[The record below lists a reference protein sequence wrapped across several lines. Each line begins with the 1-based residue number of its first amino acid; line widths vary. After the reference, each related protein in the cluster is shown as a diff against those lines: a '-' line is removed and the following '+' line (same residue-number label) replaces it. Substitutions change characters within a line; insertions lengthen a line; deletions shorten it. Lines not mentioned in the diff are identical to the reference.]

1 MKKFI
6 AVLVAFTLSL
16 STCVF
21 AACGT
26 DDPSGEV
33 NPPST
38 EQPEPKPDAAKYS
51 AQIEKAGEVYG
62 NFVSASKINGGL
74 FVNKPSGATAA
85 KSRAADGEETAVTVE
100 AIREIIKKYDSG
112 TSAVFTKIFN
122 SYVCDIFFVYAGADG
137 NHRRIRR
144 ELAYQRV

>member
-26 DDPSGEV
+26 DD
-33 NPPST
+33 
-38 EQPEPKPDAAKYS
+38 KYS

-85 KSRAADGEETAVTVE
+85 KSRAADGEGSAVTVE

-112 TSAVFTKIFN
+112 TSAVFTNIFKYMQAQTAIIEEYGVN
-122 SYVCDIFFVYAGADG
+122 SLI
-137 NHRRIRR
+137 N
-144 ELAYQRV
+144 

>member
-51 AQIEKAGEVYG
+51 AQIEKAGG
-62 NFVSASKINGGL
+62 SLRQFRFGKQ
-74 FVNKPSGATAA
+74 NK
-85 KSRAADGEETAVTVE
+85 RRVV
-100 AIREIIKKYDSG
+100 RE
-112 TSAVFTKIFN
+112 
-122 SYVCDIFFVYAGADG
+122 
-137 NHRRIRR
+137 
-144 ELAYQRV
+144 

>member
-26 DDPSGEV
+26 DEPSGEV

-38 EQPEPKPDAAKYS
+38 EQPVPMPVGAKFC
-51 AQIEKAGEVYG
+51 ALI
-62 NFVSASKINGGL
+62 
-74 FVNKPSGATAA
+74 
-85 KSRAADGEETAVTVE
+85 
-100 AIREIIKKYDSG
+100 
-112 TSAVFTKIFN
+112 
-122 SYVCDIFFVYAGADG
+122 
-137 NHRRIRR
+137 
-144 ELAYQRV
+144 